1 MKINRA
7 KKCVSEMKDLLTC
20 RSVSKILGMESL
32 RKVLEN
38 YSSTL
43 GNWMKIPLKIGKEQ
57 G

>member
-1 MKINRA
+1 
-7 KKCVSEMKDLLTC
+7 MKDLLTC

-32 RKVLEN
+32 RKVLKN